1 MMVITLMIQEYRD
14 NIGDKNNLD
23 DNNGGDD
30 YDNKT

>member
-30 YDNKT
+30 DDNKT